1 MSLHGPKERVYV
13 AENKPPSGA
22 WSYTVTTPAQA
33 EEVVLTVQ
41 MGITNSSAAYDAVT
55 SVSLE
60 VEGINLPARSRA
72 DATFEGVNIPPRQA
86 VTQRVRFFIP
96 KPGTPGRDNTPIT
109 SPNWLWQ
116 EGSRFPEERKALFS
130 RHEIEGYAGQDKERE
145 QKHRVRKRKRH
156 AKAPSGICARTRG
169 IHRQPPRGDFMTDAR
184 RLDL

>member
-116 EGSRFPEERKALFS
+116 EGSRFPELTLHWSSIRRRFLF
-130 RHEIEGYAGQDKERE
+130 RNRIEGSLTVASEWTTLHVPG
-145 QKHRVRKRKRH
+145 
-156 AKAPSGICARTRG
+156 
-169 IHRQPPRGDFMTDAR
+169 TDIGYLHSR
-184 RLDL
+184 R